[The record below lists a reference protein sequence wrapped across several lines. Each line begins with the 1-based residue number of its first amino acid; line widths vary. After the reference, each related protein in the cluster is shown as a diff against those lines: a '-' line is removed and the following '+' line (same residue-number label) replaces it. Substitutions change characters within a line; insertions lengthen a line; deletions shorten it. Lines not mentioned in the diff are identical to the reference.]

1 MPRNSFAQ
9 IKREQAMLTSIEV
22 TEEIEIEKIAL
33 AELLEQETPL
43 NYDQAENLIDVICN
57 EILPGYR
64 GVEKL
69 FIFRRRIRDR
79 LKDEFIGYEEDL
91 DHQQT
96 ISDARNAGRP

>member
-1 MPRNSFAQ
+1 MPRNSLAS
-9 IKREQAMLTSIEV
+9 IKRGQAMLTSIEV
-22 TEEIEIEKIAL
+22 AETLSQEQIDLANLL
-33 AELLEQETPL
+33 AEETK
-43 NYDQAENLIDVICN
+43 YDFTQALTLIESICD